1 MLRRVVRELTVI
13 SVETTL
19 LMALAA
25 TLGLSRAE
33 FARKSDVVQAVE
45 RSRKVERVG
54 GGGDDAP
61 PFSSK
66 WPRDIPWLSRG
77 QEDSTLVSARPGSGE
92 DN

>member
-1 MLRRVVRELTVI
+1 MLRRVVRELTII
-13 SVETTL
+13 SVETAL

-33 FARKSDVVQAVE
+33 FARNSDVVQAVE

-54 GGGDDAP
+54 GRGAHAP

-66 WPRDIPWLSRG
+66 WHRDIPWP
-77 QEDSTLVSARPGSGE
+77 RP
-92 DN
+92 